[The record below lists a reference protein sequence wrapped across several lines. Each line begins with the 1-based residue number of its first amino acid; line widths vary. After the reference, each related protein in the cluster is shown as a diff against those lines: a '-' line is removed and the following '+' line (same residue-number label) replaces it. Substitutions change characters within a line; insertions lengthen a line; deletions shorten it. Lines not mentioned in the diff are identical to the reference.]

1 MKAKMV
7 WLLSIACWSG
17 IDFSLGEMLLRVA
30 DYNIKFLSVEDLD
43 AKPQRKQRLKTV
55 IEQLKPDILALQ
67 EIKDRQALEQLFD
80 SDEWSILIDDD
91 SNDAQDLAI
100 VVRRPLKFKDRTDL
114 DADDADFLF
123 PGPTFENLFRNRT
136 ANRRLTY
143 IRRRV
148 VSIWSLQE
156 AERGTTTIAGMI
168 PGP

>member
-1 MKAKMV
+1 MKTKLI
-7 WLLSIACWSG
+7 WLLSVACWSG

-80 SDEWSILIDDD
+80 SDEWTILIDDD

-100 VVRRPLKFKDRTDL
+100 RKPCKRCDL
-114 DADDADFLF
+114 
-123 PGPTFENLFRNRT
+123 G
-136 ANRRLTY
+136 
-143 IRRRV
+143 
-148 VSIWSLQE
+148 Q
-156 AERGTTTIAGMI
+156 
-168 PGP
+168 